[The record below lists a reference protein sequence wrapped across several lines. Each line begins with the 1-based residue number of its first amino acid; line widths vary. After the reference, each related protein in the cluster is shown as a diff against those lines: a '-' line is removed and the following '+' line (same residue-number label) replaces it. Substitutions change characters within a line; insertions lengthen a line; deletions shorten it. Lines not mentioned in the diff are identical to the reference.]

1 MRKNMVIFAVS
12 LFLIFLLAGCAGPSG
27 QVNSTGSSEKIELT
41 LDELGKYNGKDG
53 NPAYIAVDGVIYDVT
68 ESKLWKDGEHN
79 GYTAGKDLT
88 EEIKKISP
96 HGTSVL
102 KKMKEV
108 GKIVQ

>member
-1 MRKNMVIFAVS
+1 MI
-12 LFLIFLLAGCAGPSG
+12 IFLLAGCAGSKV
-27 QVNSTGSSEKIELT
+27 QDNTTESSEKLELT
-41 LDELGKYNGKDG
+41 LDELSKYNGKDG

-68 ESKLWKDGEHN
+68 ESKMWKDGEHN

-88 EEIKKISP
+88 EEIKKVSP

-108 GKIVQ
+108 GKIVE

>member
-1 MRKNMVIFAVS
+1 MKKNMIIYVLS
-12 LFLIFLLAGCAGPSG
+12 FLIIFLLAGCASSKV
-27 QVNSTGSSEKIELT
+27 QDNTTESSEKLELT
-41 LDELGKYNGKDG
+41 LDELSKYNGKDG

-68 ESKLWKDGEHN
+68 ESKMWKDGEHN

-88 EEIKKISP
+88 EEIKKVSP

-108 GKIVQ
+108 GKIVE

>member
-1 MRKNMVIFAVS
+1 MRKNRIIYV
-12 LFLIFLLAGCAGPSG
+12 LTLLLIFLLAGCAGPSG
-27 QVNSTGSSEKIELT
+27 QANSTESSEKLELT

-53 NPAYIAVDGVIYDVT
+53 NPAYIAVDGIIYDVT
-68 ESKLWKDGEHN
+68 ESKMWKDGEHN

>member
-1 MRKNMVIFAVS
+1 MIIYVLS
-12 LFLIFLLAGCAGPSG
+12 FLIIILLAGCAGSKV
-27 QVNSTGSSEKIELT
+27 QDNTTGASDKLELT
-41 LDELGKYNGKDG
+41 LDELSKYNGKDG

-68 ESKLWKDGEHN
+68 ESKMWKDGEHN

-88 EEIKKISP
+88 EEIKKVSP

-108 GKIVQ
+108 GKIVE